1 MSDKPEKD
9 DQTEAPTEKR
19 KREAREK
26 GNVLRSRELATAL
39 VMMSG
44 AVYLALAGAW
54 LAESLKNVMRVGL
67 LGIRRGGVVFHPV
80 RAAWAL
86 GEFVALPLG
95 GLFLVC
101 PVAAI
106 AVSGVDRECVLWGRG
121 CVVGVFF
128 G

>member
-54 LAESLKNVMRVGL
+54 MAESLKNVMRVGL
-67 LGIRRGGVVFHPV
+67 PGIRRGRSEEHTYELQSLM
-80 RAAWAL
+80 RIWY
-86 GEFVALPLG
+86 
-95 GLFLVC
+95 
-101 PVAAI
+101 
-106 AVSGVDRECVLWGRG
+106 AVSCLKTKNMS
-121 CVVGVFF
+121 
-128 G
+128 

>member
-54 LAESLKNVMRVGL
+54 MAESLKNVMRVGL
-67 LGIRRGGVVFHPV
+67 LGIRRGGVDFQPG

-86 GEFVALPLG
+86 GEIVRSEERRVG
-95 GLFLVC
+95 KEG
-101 PVAAI
+101 
-106 AVSGVDRECVLWGRG
+106 VSTCRSRWSPYP
-121 CVVGVFF
+121 
-128 G
+128 